1 MITNATNVKN
11 QSEFFSKYK
20 RVFDETKMEASKLN
34 MAKAA
39 FAELKR
45 DAMLYAQGL
54 DKDSEDFKFEA

>member
-45 DAMLYAQGL
+45 EAMLYAQSL
-54 DKDSEDFKFEA
+54 DKESDDFKFEA

>member
-1 MITNATNVKN
+1 
-11 QSEFFSKYK
+11 
-20 RVFDETKMEASKLN
+20 